1 MERHIVRLQKKK
13 IPSQIPIKAVSRA
26 MGFILHAA
34 LLFCLLHKAQLY
46 HTVIKEIAL
55 FVPSLFSAV
64 SLCPPSWPG
73 KKYFFLPRMNC
84 ETYWLLKHAFLS
96 QLGSPGYKIVAQAV
110 NLLWYCLISHDGLI
124 VRNSDQLERTSSA
137 TQHLSLWMP
146 SCAPGSHFSF
156 KINSVSRSCRLQRK
170 SFKCEW
176 RINQCCAEKSLK
188 KQF

>member
-1 MERHIVRLQKKK
+1 MERHILRLQKKK
-13 IPSQIPIKAVSRA
+13 FPAKSQLKQSAEQWGSYF
-26 MGFILHAA
+26 MLH
-34 LLFCLLHKAQLY
+34 F
-46 HTVIKEIAL
+46 
-55 FVPSLFSAV
+55 FSASYIRHSYITLLSRKLFFLSPV
-64 SLCPPSWPG
+64 CSVQCPSVPQAGLVRST
-73 KKYFFLPRMNC
+73 FSLPRMNC
-84 ETYWLLKHAFLS
+84 EMYWLLKHAFLS

-124 VRNSDQLERTSSA
+124 VRNSDQLEHTSSA

-156 KINSVSRSCRLQRK
+156 KINSVSGSCRLQRK